1 MIKKQLFILTLL
13 STLLFSATPEQVE
26 KYISVSNSE
35 EQLIELESQFSRM
48 QNNINNLDSNN
59 SEESSSYDM
68 QLLSIRFRE
77 YLQRTLSED
86 EMEEILQ
93 QYKNVLLLQFV
104 SAQNDS
110 EYDPKQA
117 SKYVKEIQENP
128 EASVRIDVAQ
138 KIAEA
143 LYKKESITILFDDLM
158 KPLMENSMGGKKMN
172 DEAMKK
178 SREAYI
184 KMMLEQGKV
193 ETIYL
198 TKDFTLEELETLL
211 KIVQTPAIG
220 HESKAVFGAMAYAL
234 KEFFLSMAS
243 RYDVSKHQK

>member
-1 MIKKQLFILTLL
+1 
-13 STLLFSATPEQVE
+13 
-26 KYISVSNSE
+26 
-35 EQLIELESQFSRM
+35 
-48 QNNINNLDSNN
+48 
-59 SEESSSYDM
+59 
-68 QLLSIRFRE
+68 
-77 YLQRTLSED
+77 
-86 EMEEILQ
+86 
-93 QYKNVLLLQFV
+93 
-104 SAQNDS
+104 
-110 EYDPKQA
+110 
-117 SKYVKEIQENP
+117 
-128 EASVRIDVAQ
+128 VAQ

-158 KPLMENSMGGKKMN
+158 KPLMENSMGGMKMN

-184 KMMLEQGKV
+184 KMMLEEGKV